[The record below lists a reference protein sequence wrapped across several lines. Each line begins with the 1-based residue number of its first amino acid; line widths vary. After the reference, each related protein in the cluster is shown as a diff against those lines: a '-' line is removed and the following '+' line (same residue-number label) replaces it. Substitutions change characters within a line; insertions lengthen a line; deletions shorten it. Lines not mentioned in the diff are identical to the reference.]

1 MKLWIHLI
9 VFSAFL
15 PVLFPQENRTK
26 GITDNGFE
34 NVYTE
39 TKDDIFILVYEN
51 RNYRSE
57 LKAMGKILN
66 ILKESELVNEKIRLI
81 PLNRGIPLASVDF
94 EQNSDSRNITQA
106 TVNPEYLSNSPE
118 NTSFSFFPV
127 TENWRENSS
136 FGKWEITFI
145 PDIRARFH
153 TKEGLIR
160 LKINAITEA
169 SLTLG
174 KGLKLTSQ
182 IMIPVVYQFEN
193 EIAEIK
199 PGSSYLNYTLRLK
212 NDVWVSASTGMFHWK
227 SGNYK
232 DDLSGEHLGLH
243 EWYRYGISIE
253 TAKYFSD
260 GKYSLFLKTDLT
272 GHLSYQKSKWFYSSL
287 NDRLTWIAG
296 AGYRLDYPD
305 LYIQLGWGKDLYKNI
320 PFEVKMIRSF
330 GELDLGVFL
339 LWNEQD
345 ALEAYTGGA
354 SISVPLPYFNFNRKK
369 TRFSSSKRFNWYV
382 WYHSGF
388 GGRYPKAD
396 NSIDSFQKRLFP
408 TYIKNNQ
415 HLTEGVH

>member
-1 MKLWIHLI
+1 MKLWNYLI
-9 VFSAFL
+9 ILSASL
-15 PVLFPQENRTK
+15 SVLFPQKYSTK
-26 GITDNGFE
+26 ALTDSGFE

-39 TKDDIFILVYEN
+39 TKDNISILIYEN
-51 RNYRSE
+51 RIYRSE
-57 LKAMGKILN
+57 LKAMGAILD
-66 ILKESELVNEKIRLI
+66 ILQKSEPLDENIRLI
-81 PLNRGIPLASVDF
+81 PLNRGIPLVSVDF
-94 EQNSDSRNITQA
+94 KQYSDSRNLTQVS
-106 TVNPEYLSNSPE
+106 VNPDYLSNSPE
-118 NTSFSFFPV
+118 NTSLSFFPV
-127 TENWRENSS
+127 IENWRENSS
-136 FGKWEITFI
+136 FGKWELTLI
-145 PDIRARFH
+145 PDVRAKFH
-153 TKEGLIR
+153 TSEGFIR
-160 LKINAITEA
+160 LKINAISEA

-182 IMIPVVYQFEN
+182 IMVPLAYQFEE

-212 NDVWVSASTGMFHWK
+212 NDVWVSTSTGMFHWK

-232 DDLSGEHLGLH
+232 DNLSGEHLGLH
-243 EWYRYGISIE
+243 EWYRYGISVE
-253 TAKYFSD
+253 TAKYFSE

-287 NDRLTWIAG
+287 NDRFTWFAG

-305 LYIQLGWGKDLYKNI
+305 LYIQLGWGKDLYEDI

-354 SISVPLPYFNFNRKK
+354 SISVPLPYFNFNKNN
-369 TRFSSSKRFNWYV
+369 TLISSSKRFNWFI

-388 GGRYPKAD
+388 GGRYPKTN
-396 NSIDSFQKRLFP
+396 NSIQTYQKRLLP
-408 TYIKNNQ
+408 TYIINNE

>member
-1 MKLWIHLI
+1 MKLWIHVI
-9 VFSAFL
+9 IFSAFL
-15 PVLFPQENRTK
+15 SVLFPQEYRAK
-26 GITDNGFE
+26 ALTDNGFE

-39 TKDDIFILVYEN
+39 RKDDIFILIYEN
-51 RNYRSE
+51 RIYRSE
-57 LKAMGKILN
+57 LKAMGIILD
-66 ILKESELVNEKIRLI
+66 ILQESEPVNENIRLI
-81 PLNRGIPLASVDF
+81 PLNRGIPLVSVDF
-94 EQNSDSRNITQA
+94 KQNSDSWNLTQA
-106 TVNPEYLSNSPE
+106 SVSPEYLSNSPE

-136 FGKWEITFI
+136 FGKWELTLI
-145 PDIRARFH
+145 PDVRAKFH
-153 TKEGLIR
+153 TPEGLIR
-160 LKINAITEA
+160 LKINAVSEA

-182 IMIPVVYQFEN
+182 LMVPLVYQFEE

-199 PGSSYLNYTLRLK
+199 PGSSYLNYTVRLK

-243 EWYRYGISIE
+243 EWYRYGISVE
-253 TAKYFSD
+253 TAKYFSN

-287 NDRLTWIAG
+287 SDRFTWFAG

-305 LYIQLGWGKDLYKNI
+305 LYIQLGWGKDLYENI

-354 SISVPLPYFNFNRKK
+354 SISVPLPYFNFNRNN
-369 TRFSSSKRFNWYV
+369 TLISSSKRFDWFI

-388 GGRYPKAD
+388 GGRYPKAN
-396 NSIDSFQKRLFP
+396 NSIDTYQKRLFP
-408 TYIKNNQ
+408 TYIKNNE